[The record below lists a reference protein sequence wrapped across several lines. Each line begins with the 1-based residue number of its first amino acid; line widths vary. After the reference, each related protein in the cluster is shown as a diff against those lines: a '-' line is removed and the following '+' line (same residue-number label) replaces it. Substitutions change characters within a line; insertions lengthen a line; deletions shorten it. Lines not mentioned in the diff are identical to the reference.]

1 MKRLLFL
8 FCVLMTGVIILATS
22 SFADVGTGTSTS
34 TSERWAT
41 AYYLTEGDPVN
52 NGGGKL

>member
-1 MKRLLFL
+1 
-8 FCVLMTGVIILATS
+8 MTGVIILATS